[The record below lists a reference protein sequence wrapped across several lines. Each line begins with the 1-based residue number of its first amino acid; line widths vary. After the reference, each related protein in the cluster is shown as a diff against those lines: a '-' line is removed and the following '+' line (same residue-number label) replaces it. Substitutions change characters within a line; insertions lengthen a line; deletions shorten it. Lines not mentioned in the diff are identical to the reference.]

1 MFYRAFRFVASV
13 LLRLFFRLEAPVDPQ
28 LALQAEGPVMF
39 VGNHP
44 NGLVDPGMVFILARR
59 QVTFLAKEPLFRLPV
74 LGQILKGM
82 DALPVFRKQD
92 GPGDTTKNE
101 GTLTASV
108 AALEQGRAI
117 TIFPEGKSH
126 SEPQLAELKTGA
138 ARIALEASR
147 KGAKVRLIPIG
158 ITYEAKNLFRSR
170 VHVEVG
176 KPIEARD
183 FVEQPGEE
191 PHQAAKRLTSTIAD
205 ALRAVTLNLEAWE
218 DLPIVETAESLWA
231 LSRGQSAGDPERQKA
246 FARGMSLVRSE
257 QPERFESLKTQLASF
272 RTRLTLLSVTPDDL
286 TSRYRPATV
295 AWFITR
301 NLLWLATLP
310 LFLIGV
316 GLFFIPWLLPQL
328 AVKAAKPEIDTES
341 TVKVLTLLLLAPLWW
356 AVLVIGAWFAAGLPF
371 ALFALVA
378 TLPLAAFTRY
388 YFERRVAA
396 LRDVRTFF
404 VLISRR
410 AVQARLLQEG
420 QALSNEVERLAAEY
434 GPRVIATP

>member
-1 MFYRAFRFVASV
+1 
-13 LLRLFFRLEAPVDPQ
+13 
-28 LALQAEGPVMF
+28 
-39 VGNHP
+39 
-44 NGLVDPGMVFILARR
+44 
-59 QVTFLAKEPLFRLPV
+59 
-74 LGQILKGM
+74 
-82 DALPVFRKQD
+82 
-92 GPGDTTKNE
+92 
-101 GTLTASV
+101 
-108 AALEQGRAI
+108 
-117 TIFPEGKSH
+117 
-126 SEPQLAELKTGA
+126 
-138 ARIALEASR
+138 
-147 KGAKVRLIPIG
+147 
-158 ITYEAKNLFRSR
+158 
-170 VHVEVG
+170 
-176 KPIEARD
+176 
-183 FVEQPGEE
+183 
-191 PHQAAKRLTSTIAD
+191 
-205 ALRAVTLNLEAWE
+205 
-218 DLPIVETAESLWA
+218 
-231 LSRGQSAGDPERQKA
+231 
-246 FARGMSLVRSE
+246 MSLVRSE

>member
-13 LLRLFFRLEAPVDPQ
+13 LLELFFRMENPVDPHG
-28 LALQAEGPVMF
+28 ALDATGPVMF

-44 NGLVDPGMVFILARR
+44 NGLVDPGVVFILANRH
-59 QVTFLAKEPLFRLPV
+59 VTFLAKEPLFRMPV
-74 LGQILKGM
+74 LGQILRGL

-108 AALEQGRAI
+108 AALVQGRAI

-138 ARIALEASR
+138 ARIALEATR
-147 KGAKVRLIPIG
+147 QGAAVKLVPIG

-176 KPIEARD
+176 QPLEAKS
-183 FVEQPGEE
+183 FLEQPGED
-191 PHQAAKRLTSTIAD
+191 PHDAAKRLTSGIAD
-205 ALRAVTLNLEAWE
+205 GLRAVTLNLEKWE
-218 DLPIVETAESLWA
+218 DLPILETAESLYA
-231 LSRGQSAGDPERQKA
+231 LNRGEAAGNAERRLA
-246 FARGMSLVRSE
+246 FARGMSLLRAE
-257 QPERFESLKTQLASF
+257 QPTRFESLKTQVAGF
-272 RTRLTLLSVTPDDL
+272 RRHLDLLSISTDDL

-295 AWFITR
+295 AWFVLR

-316 GLFFIPWLLPQL
+316 GLFIIPWLIPQL
-328 AVKAAKPEIDTES
+328 IVKATKPEIDTES

-356 AVLVIGAWFAAGLPF
+356 FLLVGLGWWSGGASL
-371 ALFALVA
+371 ALFALIA
-378 TLPLAAFTRY
+378 CLPLAAFTRF
-388 YFERRVAA
+388 YFERRTAA

-410 AVQARLLQEG
+410 AVQARLLNEG
-420 QALSNEVERLAAEY
+420 QALATEVERLASEF
-434 GPRVIATP
+434 GPRVV